1 MKKVKLNP
9 RIQIIYKLLIAAY
22 FLSACMKEPLN
33 ISSSQTATSDISK
46 GYLDQVKDSDSEWEI
61 VYTPTVPITD
71 ERITIT
77 QNLLK
82 EITEINSFKLFF
94 PYYYHVSDNGRIAAV
109 GDLEGI
115 RIFDTRTMEILM
127 EIPVKL
133 PDCEFGKGRVF
144 RLNYDGLFIG
154 IATPEFVQVW
164 QVGGGIIFEW
174 ENRRYSSHTED
185 ICGLDVPE
193 LSISPDGKTLV
204 LTGFEKQGSSPVY
217 FFRTIDIRKNEVIYE
232 YDGDE
237 KNAYGMLND
246 FPNLGFSPD
255 GRIFQTFDPRR
266 FVLSEWSLHMAFR
279 FWDTSDWSEIDRKS
293 SRLVDSL
300 AVGNRLFGVS
310 ENQSV
315 VVRNRMTGRWVA
327 RLEPTPCTA
336 DYPCSIQF
344 SADGLKAVVFS
355 QKENTINYRNKR
367 FADQIEIWDLEKG
380 EVDREVDGLFRNLD
394 GVYTNEDNEVAV
406 FQIDQE
412 GLAGSWWTN
421 QEYFSGLINNEA
433 GEMVFAPIQN
443 MCGENTDCS
452 SLQSCLITSDAGG
465 IRCREEYLGINGIPL
480 SVQVEDD
487 RAMLQEHTEG
497 STHIIG
503 ELLKDVKID
512 QKIQRIRLLGYS
524 DANKIGFYCLDV
536 NYRQL
541 LCAVVDFSTD
551 VIIQEFDD
559 ISFLRFSPN
568 GQYAAFIDQVENR
581 LRIME
586 ISTGKITTKTPY
598 QARAFDVNP
607 VFINGGEVIYIVQDL
622 KISDRFSIE
631 YIDLDGYKVLSREK
645 LHMDNVTPTV
655 LAAGKED
662 NIWFF
667 GDEGGFIRV
676 VDPDTGIEI
685 HHWQAHDESVIGLIF
700 NEAENTLVSMDEA
713 GTVSIWGV
721 IKN

>member
-1 MKKVKLNP
+1 LQLRRNMKKVKLNP

-33 ISSSQTATSDISK
+33 ISSSQTPTSGISK

-77 QNLLK
+77 PDFLK

-217 FFRTIDIRKNEVIYE
+217 FFRTIDILKNEVIYE

-237 KNAYGMLND
+237 ENAYGMLND

-279 FWDTSDWSEIDRKS
+279 FWDTSD
-293 SRLVDSL
+293 
-300 AVGNRLFGVS
+300 
-310 ENQSV
+310 
-315 VVRNRMTGRWVA
+315 
-327 RLEPTPCTA
+327 
-336 DYPCSIQF
+336 
-344 SADGLKAVVFS
+344 
-355 QKENTINYRNKR
+355 
-367 FADQIEIWDLEKG
+367 
-380 EVDREVDGLFRNLD
+380 
-394 GVYTNEDNEVAV
+394 
-406 FQIDQE
+406 
-412 GLAGSWWTN
+412 
-421 QEYFSGLINNEA
+421 
-433 GEMVFAPIQN
+433 
-443 MCGENTDCS
+443 
-452 SLQSCLITSDAGG
+452 
-465 IRCREEYLGINGIPL
+465 
-480 SVQVEDD
+480 
-487 RAMLQEHTEG
+487 
-497 STHIIG
+497 
-503 ELLKDVKID
+503 
-512 QKIQRIRLLGYS
+512 
-524 DANKIGFYCLDV
+524 
-536 NYRQL
+536 
-541 LCAVVDFSTD
+541 
-551 VIIQEFDD
+551 
-559 ISFLRFSPN
+559 
-568 GQYAAFIDQVENR
+568 
-581 LRIME
+581 
-586 ISTGKITTKTPY
+586 
-598 QARAFDVNP
+598 
-607 VFINGGEVIYIVQDL
+607 
-622 KISDRFSIE
+622 
-631 YIDLDGYKVLSREK
+631 
-645 LHMDNVTPTV
+645 
-655 LAAGKED
+655 
-662 NIWFF
+662 
-667 GDEGGFIRV
+667 
-676 VDPDTGIEI
+676 
-685 HHWQAHDESVIGLIF
+685 
-700 NEAENTLVSMDEA
+700 
-713 GTVSIWGV
+713 
-721 IKN
+721 